1 MAQHRSRLN
10 PLSQLMSDYCQLDPC
25 EHISVKFSSK
35 YNKFH
40 ARKWVIKCQVQNG
53 CDFVPASK
61 SKWLGG
67 GSRLGPYRDWLA
79 PSLCNRPL
87 RSAGSPRLCLPQL
100 AARACHHS
108 LQILGDN
115 PRAQK
120 PPLWPLQKYSRM
132 IHMCTRYLAHTQSGR
147 NGHSI
152 HPNEAHIFLK
162 RGSQRSPHHGRYKMG

>member
-1 MAQHRSRLN
+1 MHSLLRYRLTTAGDYSLLSCTIIRDLHGTGQRRS
-10 PLSQLMSDYCQLDPC
+10 
-25 EHISVKFSSK
+25 
-35 YNKFH
+35 
-40 ARKWVIKCQVQNG
+40 
-53 CDFVPASK
+53 
-61 SKWLGG
+61 
-67 GSRLGPYRDWLA
+67 SRSADQDSGMRW